1 MTAESLRF
9 LHSAD
14 LHLDLP
20 IQEIVDAPPSIVQR
34 MSELSSRLLQRLI
47 EIAVSEEVQF
57 VLLAGDVMDWR
68 RAGPALCEE
77 WIAFCETLAEQ
88 GIPVIQAAGASERAE
103 PMPASLVPQGVVLLS
118 GERPRT
124 MDRTLASGVRVV
136 FVDWPEDAAGPDS
149 DAFLT
154 SGREGDYVIAVRHRA
169 GGQGLPSLVPLDYWA
184 LGGGHKRATDSSGT
198 VTLHDPGVPIARRPC
213 EDATSSVTLVTL
225 RRGGA
230 CDLQFKNTGLL
241 RWESVPLLLT
251 EACSEAEFL
260 SHAVQEWE
268 ARRQTGSAEHLLRF
282 DVCGDPVRMIAW
294 RRAGVLDRVLS
305 ELRARCERENGGPW
319 PLAIELDPWE
329 EWPAEWLNEDSFR
342 GELLRHSLGQAREL
356 CEEIRSEVGEFPEA
370 WRTDLQ
376 SAAECDDAQKLGR
389 LAAVTVLERLGA
401 AEDPS

>member
-1 MTAESLRF
+1 MTVESLRF

-14 LHLDLP
+14 LHLELP
-20 IQEIVDAPPSIVQR
+20 IQEIVEAPPSIVQR
-34 MSELSSRLLQRLI
+34 ISSLSSRLLQRLI

-88 GIPVIQAAGASERAE
+88 GIPVIQAASAAERAR
-103 PMPASLVPQGVVLLS
+103 PMPASLVSQGVVLLS

-124 MDRTLASGVRVV
+124 TDWALANGTRVV
-136 FVDWPEDAAGPDS
+136 FVDWPEDAAGPES

-154 SGREGDYVIAVRHRA
+154 SGREADYVIAVRHRA
-169 GGQGLPSLVPLDYWA
+169 GREGLPSLVPLDYWA
-184 LGGGHKRATDSSGT
+184 LGGGHKRATDTSGT
-198 VTLHDPGVPIARRPC
+198 VTLHDPGAPIARRPN
-213 EDATSSVTLVTL
+213 EDATSSVTVVTL
-225 RRGGA
+225 HQGGA
-230 CDLQFKNTGLL
+230 CDLQFRNTGLL

-251 EACSEAEFL
+251 ETCSEAEFL

-268 ARRQTGSAEHLLRF
+268 ARRQAGSAEHLLRF
-282 DVCGDPVRMIAW
+282 QVCGDPIRMIAW
-294 RRAGVLDRVLS
+294 RRAGILDRVLG

-319 PLAIELDPWE
+319 PLGIDLDPWE

-342 GELLRHSLGQAREL
+342 GELLREALGQARAL
-356 CEEIRSEVGEFPEA
+356 CEEIRGEVREFPEA

-376 SAAECDDAQKLGR
+376 SAADCDDTQKLGR
-389 LAAVTVLERLGA
+389 LTAVTVLERLGA
-401 AEDPS
+401 EDPS